1 MPRQGSQPVRPVDP
15 SGGRLGRTGRAV
27 LNEDFSP
34 LTTTPQPTTGPSK
47 MLKEKLRPAA
57 PQDGPALRSLIAKSL
72 AMNRPIVSGFSSKIG
87 KSSQCGCGVDSK
99 ATHETAGRQ
108 ARANEPAS
116 TLANLTRANTLPGP
130 APAVSRSTRANVRP
144 RNAIRAVR
152 P

>member
-1 MPRQGSQPVRPVDP
+1 
-15 SGGRLGRTGRAV
+15 
-27 LNEDFSP
+27 
-34 LTTTPQPTTGPSK
+34 
-47 MLKEKLRPAA
+47 MLKEKMRPAA
-57 PQDGPALRSLIAKSL
+57 QQDGPALRSLIAKSL

-116 TLANLTRANTLPGP
+116 TLANLTRANRLPGP
-130 APAVSRSTRANVRP
+130 APAVSRSTRANVGP